1 MAEISGKIDALLSL
15 FDSMDAELHDA
26 DCYVKRACC
35 GYAEEVK
42 DLYISLAKA
51 EVDHYEKLR
60 AETEKIV
67 QGQRGDFSASGF
79 DGRMYAWQMSH
90 FNEHWTKTKAS
101 IDNFGK

>member
-1 MAEISGKIDALLSL
+1 MAELPGKIDALLSL

-67 QGQRGDFSASGF
+67 QGQRGDFSASGW
-79 DGRMYAWQMSH
+79 DGKMYAWQMSH
-90 FNEHWTKTKAS
+90 FSEHWTKTKAA

>member
-1 MAEISGKIDALLSL
+1 MVELPGKIDALLSL

-42 DLYISLAKA
+42 NLYISLAKA

-60 AETEKIV
+60 AETEKII

-90 FNEHWTKTKAS
+90 FDEHWTKTKAA

>member
-1 MAEISGKIDALLSL
+1 MAEIPGKIDALLSL

-35 GYAEEVK
+35 GYTEEVK

-67 QGQRGDFSASGF
+67 QGQRGDFSDSGF
-79 DGRMYAWQMSH
+79 DGKMYAWQMSH
-90 FNEHWTKTKAS
+90 FNEHWTKTKAA